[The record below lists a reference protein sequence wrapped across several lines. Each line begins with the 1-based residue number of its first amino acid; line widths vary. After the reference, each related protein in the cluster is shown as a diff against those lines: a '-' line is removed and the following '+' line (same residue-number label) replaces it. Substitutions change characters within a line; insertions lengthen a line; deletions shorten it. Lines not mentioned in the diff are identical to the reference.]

1 MYTQTNKLTRQR
13 YPPRNNHDLQNS
25 GGFQPTCKVDGMKSV
40 PVYASSLIS
49 ALFHELKGWF
59 VDLLLPKA
67 SVFASFP
74 INTADSKV
82 QESESVL
89 LNHHGQHCVSSGGSS
104 VEGCIFSL
112 ASCILQMQLSSWM
125 PIASCWL
132 KILLCYIAI
141 SGTPSTTGSKYIS
154 SVIFE
159 VSDGQHCLFNGS
171 QICQVSS
178 QYSCVSSAYC

>member
-74 INTADSKV
+74 INTADSKA
-82 QESESVL
+82 
-89 LNHHGQHCVSSGGSS
+89 SG
-104 VEGCIFSL
+104 VRKCFAE
-112 ASCILQMQLSSWM
+112 ASWTALCIL
-125 PIASCWL
+125 
-132 KILLCYIAI
+132 
-141 SGTPSTTGSKYIS
+141 
-154 SVIFE
+154 
-159 VSDGQHCLFNGS
+159 
-171 QICQVSS
+171 
-178 QYSCVSSAYC
+178 